1 MHREF
6 DLFEK
11 FPDGSSLWR
20 ACVLGLEGT
29 RLHLQELAQK
39 SGNHFYAI
47 DMVSGK
53 VVRHGQ
59 DGVGLHLLPPQ
70 RAGRRNKAAVA

>member
-1 MHREF
+1 MYREY

-20 ACVLGLEGT
+20 ASVQGLEGT
-29 RLHLQELAQK
+29 HRHLRELARK

-53 VVRHGQ
+53 IVHSKTENAGLSHLDPSR
-59 DGVGLHLLPPQ
+59 VG
-70 RAGRRNKAAVA
+70 GRSDAAAA